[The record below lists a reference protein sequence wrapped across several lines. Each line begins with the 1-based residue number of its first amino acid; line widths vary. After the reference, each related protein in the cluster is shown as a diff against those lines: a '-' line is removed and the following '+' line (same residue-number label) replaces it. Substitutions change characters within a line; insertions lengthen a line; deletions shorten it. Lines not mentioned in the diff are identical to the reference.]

1 MPCVLWCVVQICKSA
16 TKMKSRQSLVC
27 DVMITSS
34 VLSGRRL
41 SDRSCHR
48 ETLSCQEWSET
59 NFHQR
64 CQPLSITHWDFFI
77 NILWAVCTL
86 CKCHKRNDASSRINM
101 SVYQMRLHQADPPL
115 GDPIISSD
123 WSPAVLTLSIP
134 LSVISNDRLIIVRL
148 GAKSPA
154 KPLHQT
160 EPNLLVN
167 LLRPHKGKEVCE
179 TSVVTLRFL
188 HFCCDLRILR
198 RLQDPVIY
206 RSRCS
211 VKSVLFF
218 HCNSWSCEGSLGISF
233 PVHVV
238 SCFSDMWYRQILT
251 FFKAKWWSEPWPSTV
266 QLV

>member
-1 MPCVLWCVVQICKSA
+1 MRCADLQKCNQ
-16 TKMKSRQSLVC
+16 MKSRQSLVC

-34 VLSGRRL
+34 VLSDRRL

-48 ETLSCQEWSET
+48 ETLSCQGWSET
-59 NFHQR
+59 NFHQH
-64 CQPLSITHWDFFI
+64 CQPLSITQWDFFI

-86 CKCHKRNDASSRINM
+86 CKCHKRNDASSRINL

-115 GDPIISSD
+115 GYPIISSD
-123 WSPAVLTLSIP
+123 WSPAVLTLRIL

-160 EPNLLVN
+160 EPNLPVICYD
-167 LLRPHKGKEVCE
+167 HTKERRCVRRE
-179 TSVVTLRFL
+179 TLRFL

-198 RLQDPVIY
+198 RLKDPVIY

-211 VKSVLFF
+211 VKSVFF
-218 HCNSWSCEGSLGISF
+218 SIAIVDPVKDPWVFHFLAMLSLAFQTCNIDKHWHI
-233 PVHVV
+233 
-238 SCFSDMWYRQILT
+238 
-251 FFKAKWWSEPWPSTV
+251 FKAKWWSEPWPSTV